1 MKTADIKKGMRV
13 RMDNGWYGTM
23 KDNMRGTTRV
33 VEVEGFYTETG
44 SVYSHDIVA
53 VLPHRSGT
61 WVSVEHTP
69 KELKCKEMAE
79 SIFSGVY

>member
-23 KDNMRGTTRV
+23 KDNGRGTTRI

-44 SVYSHDIVA
+44 SVYSHDIKM
-53 VLPHRSGT
+53 VLPHRSGV
-61 WVSVEHTP
+61 WVIIEHTA
-69 KELKCKEMAE
+69 KELQLKEMTEKLFA
-79 SIFSGVY
+79 